1 MSATLTP
8 TATEHYLICHLR
20 GARGARLIKGV
31 GLERLND
38 VQRRVKSSFDTC
50 PVRSPHTHHYKELR
64 K

>member
-1 MSATLTP
+1 MALI
-8 TATEHYLICHLR
+8 ICHLR
-20 GARGARLIKGV
+20 GARGARLVRGV

-38 VQRRVKSSFDTC
+38 VQRRVKTAFDTC